1 MDSYGYNPTLRRLW
15 RALTSSFSLGT
26 WFGVHV
32 RMYWAALVLMPLIFF
47 SRLAGLGSGL
57 ALLLTA
63 IYFASLFLTIWTHE
77 MGHIA
82 CGRLYRIRTDEI
94 TLGPLGGLAHMNSGA
109 STPRE
114 ELWISLA
121 GPAVHLV
128 WLAVF
133 LPVEWLLPAGT
144 SHTWYAWSVW
154 YLNVT
159 NLTLMG
165 FNLLPVFPLDGGRVL
180 RALLAM
186 RVHPNLATL
195 WACNVGMIGGGVL
208 VVLSF
213 TRPDIESS
221 IGFVIGLMCILRS
234 LDEKRMARHVMVYQQ
249 GVRREAWE
257 QDPDAWKRGG
267 GSNEED
273 RAAAGPGWLAR
284 RRQARAEQKAREQ
297 AERDRALDAEV
308 DAVLQRVSEL
318 GMSGL
323 TDKEKAVLQRASE
336 RRRGAG

>member
-1 MDSYGYNPTLRRLW
+1 MEPYGSNPTLFRIW

-47 SRLAGLGSGL
+47 SRLAVLGGGL

-63 IYFASLFLTIWTHE
+63 IYFALLFLIIWTHE

-82 CGRLYRIRTDEI
+82 CGWLYRIRSDEI
-94 TLGPLGGLAHMNSGA
+94 TLGPLGGLAHMNAGA
-109 STPRE
+109 STPRQ

-128 WLAVF
+128 WLALF
-133 LPVEWLLPAGT
+133 LPVEWLLPAEL
-144 SHTWYAWSVW
+144 SYTWYGWTIW

-159 NLTLMG
+159 NLTLMV
-165 FNLLPVFPLDGGRVL
+165 FNLLPIFPLDGGRVL
-180 RALLAM
+180 RALLSM
-186 RVHPNLATL
+186 RMHPNHATL
-195 WACNVGMIGGGVL
+195 WAANIGMIGGGVL

-213 TRPDIESS
+213 TRPDLQSS

-234 LDEKRMARHVMVYQQ
+234 LEEKRMARHALVYQQ
-249 GVRREAWE
+249 GARREPWE
-257 QDPDAWKRGG
+257 QDPDAWKRGAA
-267 GSNEED
+267 SH
-273 RAAAGPGWLAR
+273 RASDGQPGWLAR
-284 RRQARAEQKAREQ
+284 RRKARAEQRAAEQ
-297 AERDRALDAEV
+297 ALRDRDLDQQV
-308 DAVLQRVSEL
+308 DAVLERVSEV
-318 GMSGL
+318 GVSGL
-323 TDKEKAVLQRASE
+323 TAAEKTVLKRASE